1 MYNYK
6 MKAASVDAAFF
17 AFANRYSLYKIR
29 ITGVYFALKKHP
41 QPSVSSNQPTIANPL
56 KQPLIFHIITSSRRW
71 LMQVEI
77 ENWSIGIFSM
87 IFVIIWI
94 VQFIIGKHNVN
105 RMNKGLFK
113 IKKD

>member
-1 MYNYK
+1 
-6 MKAASVDAAFF
+6 
-17 AFANRYSLYKIR
+17 
-29 ITGVYFALKKHP
+29 
-41 QPSVSSNQPTIANPL
+41 
-56 KQPLIFHIITSSRRW
+56 
-71 LMQVEI
+71 MQVEI
-77 ENWSIGIFSM
+77 QNWSIGIFAL